1 MEEEEEEEV
10 PVSGLEGL
18 TARERRNRARALFS
32 RQMHRAVASEAKA
45 AARLALAR
53 RNYTSVKNKERAWH
67 AARARESAARAR
79 ARAQAA
85 LMDPRSTFAR
95 ANTSLRMSTGGAAP
109 QDWEGKRSAARK
121 EINDARSYLAAMSA
135 HLRRTRRA
143 VALGS

>member
-1 MEEEEEEEV
+1 MDGAGAAACLRAGG
-10 PVSGLEGL
+10 PDSEG
-18 TARERRNRARALFS
+18 AAQPCARAVLAPDAP
-32 RQMHRAVASEAKA
+32 RRGQRGEGR
-45 AARLALAR
+45 ARLALAR
-53 RNYTSVKNKERAWH
+53 RNYTSVKKEERAWH

-109 QDWEGKRSAARK
+109 QDWEGKRSAARE
-121 EINDARSYLAAMSA
+121 EINDARSYLAAISA